1 MALDGLTIAALR
13 KELAD
18 FLTEGRIQK
27 IVQTEKDELFFTIKT
42 AEDLGRGRQVK
53 LYLSA
58 QASLPLAYLCEE
70 TKAAPPAA
78 PS

>member
-58 QASLPLAYLCEE
+58 QASLPLA
-70 TKAAPPAA
+70 
-78 PS
+78 

>member
-27 IVQTEKDELFFTIKT
+27 IVQTEKDELFLRSKQRRIWDE
-42 AEDLGRGRQVK
+42 ADR
-53 LYLSA
+53 
-58 QASLPLAYLCEE
+58 
-70 TKAAPPAA
+70 
-78 PS
+78 